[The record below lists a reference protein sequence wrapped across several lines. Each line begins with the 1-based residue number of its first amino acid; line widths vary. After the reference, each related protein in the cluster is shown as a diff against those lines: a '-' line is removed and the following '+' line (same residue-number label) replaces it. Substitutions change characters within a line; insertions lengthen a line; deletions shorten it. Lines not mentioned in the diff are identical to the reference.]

1 MSCVLSLVRFT
12 CVSFSYLAPCQLEPA
27 KVRAVENPGGFREK
41 TVFANTP
48 TEYIMVLA
56 YILLEIWAKY
66 YKTEMP
72 IYICIFCIVCYFVN
86 RVMYVQMNML
96 HCKQM

>member
-27 KVRAVENPGGFREK
+27 KVRAVGNPGGFREK
-41 TVFANTP
+41 TAFANTP

-56 YILLEIWAKY
+56 DIMLDIWAKY
-66 YKTEMP
+66 YKIEMP
-72 IYICIFCIVCYFVN
+72 I
-86 RVMYVQMNML
+86 
-96 HCKQM
+96 

>member
-27 KVRAVENPGGFREK
+27 KVRAVENQGGFQEK
-41 TVFANTP
+41 TAFANTP
-48 TEYIMVLA
+48 TEYIMALA
-56 YILLEIWAKY
+56 YIMQEIWAKY
-66 YKTEMP
+66 HKTEMP
-72 IYICIFCIVCYFVN
+72 IYISQFYNFVN